1 MTEEIWKDIF
11 CYGGDYQ
18 VSNLGRVRSCKRK
31 SRKILKPIKLSN
43 GYKAV
48 NLYSDKRRMEYVH
61 RLVAQAFIP
70 NPNDYPYVNHKSE
83 VRTDNRVSNLEWC
96 TAFYNN
102 HYSDI
107 YKSTRTHVTQY
118 SQGMVKIRSYISQQ
132 EASRATGIPQPSI
145 SVCCNHKHKRLAGLS
160 GGSNEIY
167 YRW

>member
-1 MTEEIWKDIF
+1 MTDEVWKDIF
-11 CYGGDYQ
+11 GYGGDYQ

-31 SRKILKPIKLSN
+31 SWKILKPIKLSN

-48 NLYSDKRRMEYVH
+48 NLYSDKRCLEYVH

-70 NPNDYPYVNHKSE
+70 NPSDYLYVNHKNE

-145 SVCCNHKHKRLAGLS
+145 SVCCNHKQQTAG
-160 GGSNEIY
+160 GYIWRFE
-167 YRW
+167 

>member
-11 CYGGDYQ
+11 GYGGVYQ
-18 VSNLGRVRSCKRK
+18 VSNRGRVRSCKRR
-31 SRKILKPIKLSN
+31 SWKILKPMKLSN
-43 GYKAV
+43 GYESV
-48 NLYSDKRRMEYVH
+48 TLYSDKRNMEYVH

-70 NPNDYPYVNHKSE
+70 NPNDYLYVNHKNE

-118 SQGMVKIRSYISQQ
+118 SKGMAKIRSYISQQ

-145 SVCCNHKHKRLAGLS
+145 SLCCNHKQQTAG
-160 GGSNEIY
+160 GYIWRFE
-167 YRW
+167 